1 MTRSDDHDRS
11 GRRPGQTDDKL
22 QVSGTWSHHCR
33 PQRAQRVT
41 PHGDLEDEH
50 AVRDPIDRH
59 VLSTNSAQRSHHMA
73 ILRTSTECELRSIAM
88 SWARPWQCHISRSG
102 GTLLG
107 VPYGGSRGGVPEG
120 VPPGG
125 PPGARAG
132 PGGEIPGAG
141 PGAPGG
147 RRGAFSDPQKPPFL
161 GPDPLLSLLLGPQ
174 NGGSPLGGPKM
185 GPRGTK
191 KCTKKGVFNN
201 SPIRDTFLDTF
212 FAPLFWTL
220 FRTPQNGALLWGFS
234 GVSGWAIP

>member
-1 MTRSDDHDRS
+1 M
-11 GRRPGQTDDKL
+11 
-22 QVSGTWSHHCR
+22 QVSGTWRHHCR
-33 PQRAQRVT
+33 RQRAQRVP

-59 VLSTNSAQRSHHMA
+59 VLSTTSAQRSHHMA

-88 SWARPWQCHISRSG
+88 SWARPWQCRMAGSWG
-102 GTLLG
+102 Y
-107 VPYGGSRGGVPEG
+107 PYGGVPEG
-120 VPPGG
+120 GPRGGPGG
-125 PPGARAG
+125 GVPGGRPGARAG

-147 RRGAFSDPQKPPFL
+147 RRGGFSDPQKPPFW

-174 NGGSPLGGPKM
+174 NGGSPPGGPKM
-185 GPRGTK
+185 GSRGAK

-212 FAPLFWTL
+212 FPPLFGTL
-220 FRTPQNGALLWGFS
+220 FGTPQNGALFRGVW